1 MNWLKKGNL
10 SPLNQCHR
18 SKEFFLL
25 KRRINFRNMLKN
37 QEKNGI
43 GIFNR
48 HDVVIDYLG
57 NKLPLSG
64 SSFIDNLPGVISVIS
79 RIEILGWYNATP
91 EQLAKLRTFI
101 QSSVIYSLT
110 EHYVQK
116 AILLRQQHK
125 IKLPD
130 AIIAATAIAEG
141 LTLVTRNSLD
151 FKNIETLELLNP
163 WEL

>member
-1 MNWLKKGNL
+1 
-10 SPLNQCHR
+10 
-18 SKEFFLL
+18 
-25 KRRINFRNMLKN
+25 MLKN

-91 EQLAKLRTFI
+91 EQLAKLTSFL
-101 QSSVIYSLT
+101 QSSFIYSLT

>member
-1 MNWLKKGNL
+1 MGQGYLMDTN
-10 SPLNQCHR
+10 
-18 SKEFFLL
+18 
-25 KRRINFRNMLKN
+25 
-37 QEKNGI
+37 
-43 GIFNR
+43 
-48 HDVVIDYLG
+48 VVIDYLG

-64 SSFIDNLPGVISVIS
+64 ATFIDNLPGVISVIT
-79 RIEILGWYNATP
+79 RIEILGWHNATP
-91 EQLAKLRTFI
+91 EQLAKLRPFI
-101 QSSVIYSLT
+101 QNCVIYSLT

-116 AILLRQQHK
+116 TILLRQQHK

-130 AIIAATAIAEG
+130 AIIAATAISEG